1 MGNGV
6 ATVTLLSCIVES
18 LAVPSC
24 MANKIVYSVVAVIG
38 IGAASTA
45 AWWYQN
51 KQPSP
56 APVAAGAGAPGGAA
70 GGPRVI
76 GVEVSRVE
84 KLTLRDDA
92 QAVGTLRSRQN
103 VMLRPEVAGRIM
115 SLGFSDGSPV
125 QAGQTLVQLDDT
137 LQRAEVQQSL
147 AQVSI
152 AQANHKRNQELV
164 AQNFVAQRVLDE
176 SAASLQVAQAQLAL
190 SCARLDRMR
199 ILAPFPGVVG
209 IRTVNIGDYVR
220 DGTDLINLEDISTLY
235 VDFRLPERYQGKIVP
250 RQIVEMQL
258 DALPGRMFKA
268 QVEAID
274 PLIDANGRSIGV
286 RAVLSNQVGE
296 PVRPPAGNNAAA
308 ASGGARPAAAAPV
321 RAQAAAPVAT
331 GEIKPGATVA
341 GCPEPRVII
350 SPARGSGSGPL
361 RPGMFARVTAVFDV
375 RPDAL
380 SVPEEAIVPQGGRQ
394 FVIRAVSPAPGNAP
408 ANLPADVQL
417 VSQRVEVKLGIRR
430 PGRVEILDG
439 LVEGDT
445 VVIAGQQRLQ
455 KDGTPLRTVEMSR
468 GAAPAAAA
476 GAPSGASTAAPT
488 AAPTGAPA
496 AQPTPAS
503 AGTPAASR

>member
-1 MGNGV
+1 
-6 ATVTLLSCIVES
+6 
-18 LAVPSC
+18 
-24 MANKIVYSVVAVIG
+24 MANKIVYSVVAVLG
-38 IGAASTA
+38 IAAASTA

-51 KQPSP
+51 KQPVSSP
-56 APVAAGAGAPGGAA
+56 VPAGGAPAQGGAA
-70 GGPRVI
+70 SAPGAPRAV
-76 GVEVSRVE
+76 GVEVARVD

-115 SLGFSDGSPV
+115 SLGFSDGSQV
-125 QAGQTLVQLDDT
+125 QAGQTLVQLHDT

-220 DGTDLINLEDISTLY
+220 DGTDLINLEDISVLY
-235 VDFRLPERYQGKIVP
+235 VDFRLPERYQGKVVP
-250 RQIVEMQL
+250 RQIVELQL

-286 RAVLSNQVGE
+286 RAVLPNQAGE
-296 PVRPPAGNNAAA
+296 PVRMAGGGAGAPATVVA
-308 ASGGARPAAAAPV
+308 GGARAAATPASRGNASAPAA
-321 RAQAAAPVAT
+321 Q
-331 GEIKPGATVA
+331 GEIKPGATVL
-341 GCPEPRVII
+341 GCPEPRAII
-350 SPARGSGSGPL
+350 SPAKGQGSGPL
-361 RPGMFARVTAVFDV
+361 RPGMFARVTAVFEV

-394 FVIRAVSPAPGNAP
+394 FVIRAVSPSQVAGSAT
-408 ANLPADVQL
+408 LPPDVQQ

-430 PGRVEILDG
+430 PGRVEIHEG
-439 LVEGDT
+439 LAEGDT

-468 GAAPAAAA
+468 GGSGGAPAGAVAPTPAPAGTAPAATGAAPGAAPNTAAPA
-476 GAPSGASTAAPT
+476 PS
-488 AAPTGAPA
+488 PA
-496 AQPTPAS
+496 
-503 AGTPAASR
+503 R

>member
-1 MGNGV
+1 
-6 ATVTLLSCIVES
+6 
-18 LAVPSC
+18 

-38 IGAASTA
+38 IGVASTA

-51 KQPSP
+51 KQITAAPQP
-56 APVAAGAGAPGGAA
+56 AGGALPV
-70 GGPRVI
+70 GGGTSAPRAI

-92 QAVGTLRSRQN
+92 QAVGSLRSRQN

-235 VDFRLPERYQGKIVP
+235 VDFRLPERYQGKVVP
-250 RQIVEMQL
+250 KQIVEMQL

-286 RAVLSNQVGE
+286 RAVLSNQAGE
-296 PVRPPAGNNAAA
+296 PIRSPAGNSASKVNTARTNAP
-308 ASGGARPAAAAPV
+308 AS
-321 RAQAAAPVAT
+321 VAI
-331 GEIKPGATVA
+331 GEIKPGATAA

-350 SPARGSGSGPL
+350 SPAKGTGSGPL

-394 FVIRAVSPAPGNAP
+394 FVIRAVSQSTGNASSS
-408 ANLPADVQL
+408 LPADVQH

-439 LVEGDT
+439 LAEGDT

-455 KDGTPLRTVEMSR
+455 KDGTPLRTVEMTR
-468 GAAPAAAA
+468 GAAPGASSVAPA
-476 GAPSGASTAAPT
+476 GASAAPSGST
-488 AAPTGAPA
+488 
-496 AQPTPAS
+496 S
-503 AGTPAASR
+503 SGTPATAR

>member
-1 MGNGV
+1 
-6 ATVTLLSCIVES
+6 
-18 LAVPSC
+18 
-24 MANKIVYSVVAVIG
+24 MANKIVYSVVAVLG
-38 IGAASTA
+38 IAAASTA

-51 KQPSP
+51 KQPVSS
-56 APVAAGAGAPGGAA
+56 PVAAGGAPASGGAA
-70 GGPRVI
+70 GGAPGAPRAV
-76 GVEVSRVE
+76 GVEVARVD

-115 SLGFSDGSPV
+115 ALGFTDGSQV
-125 QAGQTLVQLDDT
+125 QAGQALVQLDDT

-220 DGTDLINLEDISTLY
+220 DGTDLINLEDISVLY

-250 RQIVEMQL
+250 RQMVELQL
-258 DALPGRMFKA
+258 DALPNRMFKA

-286 RAVLSNQVGE
+286 RAVLPNQAGE
-296 PVRPPAGNNAAA
+296 PLR
-308 ASGGARPAAAAPV
+308 GGGSS
-321 RAQAAAPVAT
+321 AAAPVARGNPT
-331 GEIKPGATVA
+331 VATAQGEIKPGATVS
-341 GCPEPRVII
+341 GCPEPRAII
-350 SPARGSGSGPL
+350 SPAKGQGSGPL
-361 RPGMFARVTAVFDV
+361 RPGMFARVTAVFEV

-394 FVIRAVSPAPGNAP
+394 FVIRAVSPSQVATSAP
-408 ANLPADVQL
+408 LPPDVQQ

-430 PGRVEILDG
+430 PGRVEILEG
-439 LVEGDT
+439 LSEGDT

-455 KDGTPLRTVEMSR
+455 KDGTPMRTVEMSR
-468 GAAPAAAA
+468 GGQGGGAAGNAPPSAAA
-476 GAPSGASTAAPT
+476 GVASPGAAGVPPKTAP
-488 AAPTGAPA
+488 GAPPSST
-496 AQPTPAS
+496 QPPA
-503 AGTPAASR
+503 R

>member
-1 MGNGV
+1 
-6 ATVTLLSCIVES
+6 
-18 LAVPSC
+18 
-24 MANKIVYSVVAVIG
+24 MANKIVYTVVAVLG

-51 KQPSP
+51 KQPAP
-56 APVAAGAGAPGGAA
+56 APVAAGGGSGAAPGN
-70 GGPRVI
+70 GPRAV
-76 GVEVSRVE
+76 GVEVARVE

-115 SLGFSDGSPV
+115 SLGFSDGSQV
-125 QAGQTLVQLDDT
+125 QSGQTLVQLDDT

-152 AQANHKRNQELV
+152 AKANHKRNQELV

-176 SAASLQVAQAQLAL
+176 SAASLQVAEAQLAL

-209 IRTVNIGDYVR
+209 IRTVNIGDYVK
-220 DGTDLINLEDISTLY
+220 DGTDLINLEDISMLY

-250 RQIVEMQL
+250 RQMVEMQL
-258 DALPGRMFKA
+258 DALPNRLFRA

-286 RAVLSNQVGE
+286 RAVLPNQSGE
-296 PVRPPAGNNAAA
+296 VERAAGKPGAATEVRVSPVPSRVPAT
-308 ASGGARPAAAAPV
+308 ASMGD
-321 RAQAAAPVAT
+321 
-331 GEIKPGATVA
+331 IKPGVTLA
-341 GCPEPRVII
+341 GCPEPRVIT
-350 SPARGSGSGPL
+350 SPSKGQGSGPL
-361 RPGMFARVTAVFDV
+361 RPGMFARVTAVFEV
-375 RPDAL
+375 RPNAL

-394 FVIRAVSPAPGNAP
+394 FVIRAVSPSQVSASGP
-408 ANLPADVQL
+408 LPADVQQ

-430 PGRVEILDG
+430 PGRVEILEG
-439 LVEGDT
+439 LDEGDT

-468 GAAPAAAA
+468 GPAAGGAPTPAAAPASAASAPAAA
-476 GAPSGASTAAPT
+476 
-488 AAPTGAPA
+488 
-496 AQPTPAS
+496 
-503 AGTPAASR
+503 R

>member
-1 MGNGV
+1 
-6 ATVTLLSCIVES
+6 
-18 LAVPSC
+18 
-24 MANKIVYSVVAVIG
+24 MANKIVYTVVAAVG

-51 KQPSP
+51 KQPSS
-56 APVAAGAGAPGGAA
+56 APVAAGGASSSGGGAA
-70 GGPRVI
+70 APGAPRAV
-76 GVEVSRVE
+76 GVEVARVE

-92 QAVGTLRSRQN
+92 QAVGSLRSRQN

-115 SLGFSDGSPV
+115 SLGFSDGSQV

-152 AQANHKRNQELV
+152 ALANHKRNQELV

-176 SAASLQVAQAQLAL
+176 SAASLQVAQAQLTL

-199 ILAPFPGVVG
+199 LLAPFAGVVG
-209 IRTVNIGDYVR
+209 IRSVNIGDYVR

-286 RAVLSNQVGE
+286 RAVLSNQAGE
-296 PVRPPAGNNAAA
+296 SVRTAGASGAAA
-308 ASGGARPAAAAPV
+308 TSSPTRSATATVRSNTAA
-321 RAQAAAPVAT
+321 T
-331 GEIKPGATVA
+331 SSEIKPAATVA

-350 SPARGSGSGPL
+350 SPAKGQGSGPL
-361 RPGMFARVTAVFDV
+361 RPGMFARVTAVFEV

-394 FVIRAVSPAPGNAP
+394 FVIRAVTPTAGAP
-408 ANLPADVQL
+408 AALPPDVQL

-430 PGRVEILDG
+430 PGRVEILEG
-439 LVEGDT
+439 LAEGET

-468 GAAPAAAA
+468 GANAGASAGATAPAA
-476 GAPSGASTAAPT
+476 PPAAP
-488 AAPTGAPA
+488 APA
-496 AQPTPAS
+496 AGPTPA
-503 AGTPAASR
+503 ATR

>member
-1 MGNGV
+1 
-6 ATVTLLSCIVES
+6 
-18 LAVPSC
+18 
-24 MANKIVYSVVAVIG
+24 MANKIVYSIVAVLG

-51 KQPSP
+51 KQPAS
-56 APVAAGAGAPGGAA
+56 APVAAGGAPGPGGAA
-70 GGPRVI
+70 GAPGAPRIV
-76 GVEVSRVE
+76 GVEVARVE

-103 VMLRPEVAGRIM
+103 VILRPEVAGRIM
-115 SLGFSDGSPV
+115 SLGFRDGSPV

-199 ILAPFPGVVG
+199 LLAPFSGLVG
-209 IRTVNIGDYVR
+209 IRSVNIGDYVR
-220 DGTDLINLEDISTLY
+220 DGADLINLEDISALY

-250 RQIVEMQL
+250 RQTVEMQL
-258 DALPGRMFKA
+258 DALPNRMFKA

-286 RAVLSNQVGE
+286 RAVLPNQAGE
-296 PVRPPAGNNAAA
+296 PLRAGGGPNSASASAPGSASAAA
-308 ASGGARPAAAAPV
+308 PAKRSPAAVPAAAA
-321 RAQAAAPVAT
+321 AAAAAQ
-331 GEIKPGATVA
+331 GDIKPGAAVA
-341 GCPEPRVII
+341 GCPEPRAVV
-350 SPARGSGSGPL
+350 SPAKGPGSGPL
-361 RPGMFARVTAVFDV
+361 RPGMFARVTAVFEV

-380 SVPEEAIVPQGGRQ
+380 SIPEEAIVPQGGRQ
-394 FVIRAVSPAPGNAP
+394 FVIRAVSPSQVATTAP
-408 ANLPADVQL
+408 LPSDVQQ

-439 LVEGDT
+439 LSEGDT

-468 GAAPAAAA
+468 GGPGG
-476 GAPSGASTAAPT
+476 GAPGGAPT
-488 AAPTGAPA
+488 PSPA
-496 AQPTPAS
+496 
-503 AGTPAASR
+503 R

>member
-1 MGNGV
+1 
-6 ATVTLLSCIVES
+6 
-18 LAVPSC
+18 
-24 MANKIVYSVVAVIG
+24 MANKIVYSVVAVLG
-38 IGAASTA
+38 IGVASTA

-51 KQPSP
+51 KQPVA
-56 APVAAGAGAPGGAA
+56 APVAVGGSPMQGGGAGAPGA
-70 GGPRVI
+70 PRAV
-76 GVEVSRVE
+76 GVEVARVD

-115 SLGFSDGSPV
+115 TLGFIDGSQV

-209 IRTVNIGDYVR
+209 IRTVNIGDYVK
-220 DGTDLINLEDISTLY
+220 DGTDLINLEDISVLY

-250 RQIVEMQL
+250 RQIVELQL
-258 DALPGRMFKA
+258 DALPNRMFKA

-286 RAVLSNQVGE
+286 RAVLPNQSGE
-296 PVRPPAGNNAAA
+296 PIRG
-308 ASGGARPAAAAPV
+308 SGGTAAPSAS
-321 RAQAAAPVAT
+321 RGKTAPAMPAQ
-331 GEIKPGATVA
+331 GEIKPGVTAV
-341 GCPEPRVII
+341 GCPEARAII
-350 SPARGSGSGPL
+350 SPAKGQGSGPL
-361 RPGMFARVTAVFDV
+361 RPGMFARVTAVFEV

-394 FVIRAVSPAPGNAP
+394 FVIRAVSPSQVNASTP
-408 ANLPADVQL
+408 LPADVQQ

-430 PGRVEILDG
+430 PGRVEILEG
-439 LVEGDT
+439 LSEGDT

-455 KDGTPLRTVEMSR
+455 KDGTPLRTVEMGR
-468 GAAPAAAA
+468 GGAG
-476 GAPSGASTAAPT
+476 GAPSGAPTVPAAP
-488 AAPTGAPA
+488 PS
-496 AQPTPAS
+496 PAS
-503 AGTPAASR
+503 AR

>member
-1 MGNGV
+1 
-6 ATVTLLSCIVES
+6 
-18 LAVPSC
+18 
-24 MANKIVYSVVAVIG
+24 MANKIVYSVVAVLG
-38 IGAASTA
+38 IGTASTA
-45 AWWYQN
+45 AWWFQN
-51 KQPSP
+51 KQPAPTP
-56 APVAAGAGAPGGAA
+56 AAAGASNAGASGGARA
-70 GGPRVI
+70 V
-76 GVEVSRVE
+76 GVEVARVE

-115 SLGFSDGSPV
+115 SLGFSDGAQV
-125 QAGQTLVQLDDT
+125 QAGQSLVQLDDT

-152 AQANHKRNQELV
+152 AKANHKRNQELV

-176 SAASLQVAQAQLAL
+176 SAASLQVAEAQLAL

-209 IRTVNIGDYVR
+209 IRSVNIGDYVK
-220 DGTDLINLEDISTLY
+220 DGTDLINLEDISMLY

-250 RQIVEMQL
+250 RQMVEMQL

-286 RAVLSNQVGE
+286 RAVLSNQSGE
-296 PVRPPAGNNAAA
+296 PDRAAGKSA
-308 ASGGARPAAAAPV
+308 GAGPRSTAPV
-321 RAQAAAPVAT
+321 SA
-331 GEIKPGATVA
+331 GEIKPGATFA
-341 GCPEPRVII
+341 GCPEPRVIT
-350 SPARGSGSGPL
+350 SPSRGQGSGPL

-394 FVIRAVSPAPGNAP
+394 FVIRAVSPSQVP
-408 ANLPADVQL
+408 ATGALPADVQQ

-430 PGRVEILDG
+430 PGRVEILEG
-439 LVEGDT
+439 LSESDT

-455 KDGTPLRTVEMSR
+455 KDGTPLRMVEMSR
-468 GAAPAAAA
+468 GSNAA
-476 GAPSGASTAAPT
+476 GAPAAPT
-488 AAPTGAPA
+488 AAPTPA
-496 AQPTPAS
+496 AATA
-503 AGTPAASR
+503 R

>member
-1 MGNGV
+1 
-6 ATVTLLSCIVES
+6 
-18 LAVPSC
+18 
-24 MANKIVYSVVAVIG
+24 MANKIIYSIVAVLG

-51 KQPSP
+51 KQPAS
-56 APVAAGAGAPGGAA
+56 APVAAGGAPGPGGAA
-70 GGPRVI
+70 GAPGAPRIV
-76 GVEVSRVE
+76 GVEVARVE

-103 VMLRPEVAGRIM
+103 VILRPEVAGRIM
-115 SLGFSDGSPV
+115 SLGFRDGSPV

-199 ILAPFPGVVG
+199 LLAPFSGLVG
-209 IRTVNIGDYVR
+209 IRSVNIGDYVR
-220 DGTDLINLEDISTLY
+220 DGADLINLEDISALY

-250 RQIVEMQL
+250 RQTVEMQL
-258 DALPGRMFKA
+258 DALPNRMFKA

-286 RAVLSNQVGE
+286 RAVLPNQAGE
-296 PVRPPAGNNAAA
+296 PLRAGGGPNSASASAPGSASAAA
-308 ASGGARPAAAAPV
+308 PAKRSPAAVPAAAA
-321 RAQAAAPVAT
+321 AAAAAQ
-331 GEIKPGATVA
+331 GDIKPGAAVA
-341 GCPEPRVII
+341 GCPEPRAVV
-350 SPARGSGSGPL
+350 SPAKGPGSGPL
-361 RPGMFARVTAVFDV
+361 RPGMFARVTAVFEV

-380 SVPEEAIVPQGGRQ
+380 SIPEEAIVPQGGRQ
-394 FVIRAVSPAPGNAP
+394 FVIRAVSPSQVATTAP
-408 ANLPADVQL
+408 LPPDVQQ

-439 LVEGDT
+439 LSEGDT

-468 GAAPAAAA
+468 GGPGG
-476 GAPSGASTAAPT
+476 GAPGGATTPS
-488 AAPTGAPA
+488 PA
-496 AQPTPAS
+496 
-503 AGTPAASR
+503 R

>member
-1 MGNGV
+1 
-6 ATVTLLSCIVES
+6 
-18 LAVPSC
+18 
-24 MANKIVYSVVAVIG
+24 MANKIVYTVVAVLG

-45 AWWYQN
+45 AWWFQN
-51 KQPSP
+51 KQPTAAP
-56 APVAAGAGAPGGAA
+56 APAGGTPNAGQS
-70 GGPRVI
+70 GGPRAI
-76 GVEVSRVE
+76 GVEVARVE

-103 VMLRPEVAGRIM
+103 VMLRPEVAGRIL
-115 SLGFSDGSPV
+115 SLGFSDGAQV

-152 AQANHKRNQELV
+152 AKANHKRNQELV

-176 SAASLQVAQAQLAL
+176 SAASLQVAEAQLAL

-199 ILAPFPGVVG
+199 LLAPFPGVVG
-209 IRTVNIGDYVR
+209 IRSVNIGDYVK
-220 DGTDLINLEDISTLY
+220 DGADLINLEDISMLY

-250 RQIVEMQL
+250 RQMVEMQL

-286 RAVLSNQVGE
+286 RAVLPNQAGEAVAVKSVGAGQ
-296 PVRPPAGNNAAA
+296 VRM
-308 ASGGARPAAAAPV
+308 PAATSRAPALV
-321 RAQAAAPVAT
+321 PLA
-331 GEIKPGATVA
+331 EIKPGATVA
-341 GCPEPRVII
+341 GCPEPRVIT
-350 SPARGSGSGPL
+350 SPSKGQGSGPL
-361 RPGMFARVTAVFDV
+361 RPGMFARVTAVFEV

-394 FVIRAVSPAPGNAP
+394 FVIRAVSPSQVAGSAP
-408 ANLPADVQL
+408 LPPDVQQ

-430 PGRVEILDG
+430 PGRVEILEG
-439 LVEGDT
+439 LSEGDT

-455 KDGTPLRTVEMSR
+455 KVGSPLRTVEMSR
-468 GAAPAAAA
+468 GANSAASTTLSPAASPAAPAASSPPAA
-476 GAPSGASTAAPT
+476 ASNAASPAT
-488 AAPTGAPA
+488 PAPA
-496 AQPTPAS
+496 
-503 AGTPAASR
+503 R